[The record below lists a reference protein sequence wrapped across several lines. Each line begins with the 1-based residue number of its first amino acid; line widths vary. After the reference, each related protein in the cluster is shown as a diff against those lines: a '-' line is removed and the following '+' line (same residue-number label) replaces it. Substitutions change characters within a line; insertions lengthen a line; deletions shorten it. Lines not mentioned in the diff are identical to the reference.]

1 MRTDDESRE
10 ESNLFELFRG
20 AKEEDDSQLE
30 NYNPLLQLLR
40 KALDNSNQ
48 MELPKDADW
57 MSIIEQAFGQGVH
70 GICLEAIEQLP
81 AGTIPQQA
89 LLQWIG
95 FSEKQRQQYEQA
107 WRVACKLDNLWIAA
121 GIQATVLKGRSIA
134 KYYPVP
140 SHRYSCDLD
149 VFIGDEWER
158 ACELLEG
165 QGIRLEHEVYKE
177 VEFTLDNVYVECHR
191 YITPVRGNKHL
202 KEFERYLRSLLDG
215 EPKEYFE
222 GTTLVC
228 PPLMFTVMLYI
239 EHALGDLLH
248 GHLTLK
254 LIVDWVVLRRQS
266 VDWDA
271 FKAKCKEFK
280 FDKFQPLIDAL
291 ADVVEGKM
299 EYQELQPSYQEV
311 FDGIFKTQGAKS
323 PRSWFGRRVEL
334 FFSILRNGKKYQ
346 QFGYTSMPSFLFNSV
361 RTHFFD
367 KEVKL

>member
-1 MRTDDESRE
+1 M
-10 ESNLFELFRG
+10 
-20 AKEEDDSQLE
+20 
-30 NYNPLLQLLR
+30 NPHFTNTHQTLLLLLR
-40 KALDNSNQ
+40 KALGNSFQ
-48 MELPKDADW
+48 LELPKDADW
-57 MSIIEQAFGQGVH
+57 ASVLELALEHGVL

-81 AGTIPQQA
+81 AGTIPQQT

-95 FSEKQRQQYEQA
+95 LSEMHRQQFEQI
-107 WRVACKLDNLWIAA
+107 WRVACKLDVLWAA
-121 GIQATVLKGRSIA
+121 EGILATVLKGRSVA

-140 SHRYSCDLD
+140 FHRYSCDLD
-149 VFIGDEWER
+149 VYIGDAWER

-202 KEFERYLRSLLDG
+202 KECERYLRSLLDG
-215 EPKEYFE
+215 ESKEYFE

-254 LIVDWVVLRRQS
+254 HIVDWVVLRRQS

-271 FKAKCKEFK
+271 FQAKCKAFK
-280 FDKFQPLIDAL
+280 FDKFLPLIDAL

-299 EYQELQPSYQEV
+299 EYQNLQPSYQEV
-311 FDGIFKTQGAKS
+311 FDEIFKTAGAKS
-323 PRSWFGRRVEL
+323 HRSWFGRRVEL

-361 RTHFFD
+361 WSHFFD
-367 KEVKL
+367 KEVRL

>member
-1 MRTDDESRE
+1 M
-10 ESNLFELFRG
+10 
-20 AKEEDDSQLE
+20 
-30 NYNPLLQLLR
+30 NPHFTNTLQTLLQLLR
-40 KALDNSNQ
+40 KAIDNSYQ
-48 MELPKDADW
+48 VELPKGADW
-57 MSIIEQAFGQGVH
+57 TSVLGLASEQGVQ
-70 GICLEAIEQLP
+70 GICLEAIEQMP
-81 AGTIPQQA
+81 AGTIPQPI

-95 FSEKQRQQYEQA
+95 LSEMQRQQYEQT
-107 WRVACKLDNLWIAA
+107 WRVACKLDKLWAA
-121 GIQATVLKGRSIA
+121 EGIQATVLKGRSIA

-149 VFIGDEWER
+149 VFIGGDWGR

-215 EPKEYFE
+215 KPKECFE

-254 LIVDWVVLRRQS
+254 HIVDWVVLRKQQ

-271 FKAKCKEFK
+271 FHTRCKAFK
-280 FDKFQPLIDAL
+280 FDKFLPLIDAL

-299 EYQELQPSYQEV
+299 EYQDLQPSYQEV
-311 FDGIFKTQGAKS
+311 FDGIFKTSGAKS

-346 QFGYTSMPSFLFNSV
+346 QFGYTSMPSFLFNGV
-361 RTHFFD
+361 WAHFFD
-367 KEVKL
+367 KEVRL

>member
-1 MRTDDESRE
+1 MGVL
-10 ESNLFELFRG
+10 NLASE
-20 AKEEDDSQLE
+20 
-30 NYNPLLQLLR
+30 
-40 KALDNSNQ
+40 
-48 MELPKDADW
+48 
-57 MSIIEQAFGQGVH
+57 QGVIGLAAA
-70 GICLEAIEQLP
+70 GIEAVQGEWLKVNGSSHSEVAKP
-81 AGTIPQQA
+81 SEPLVPKVL

-95 FSEKQRQQYEQA
+95 LSEMQRQQYEQT
-107 WRVACKLDNLWIAA
+107 WRVACKLDKLWAA
-121 GIQATVLKGRSIA
+121 EGIQATVLKGRSIA

-149 VFIGDEWER
+149 VFIGGRWGR

-177 VEFTLDNVYVECHR
+177 VEFTLENVYVECHR

-202 KEFERYLRSLLDG
+202 KAFERYLRSLLDG
-215 EPKEYFE
+215 EPKECFE

-228 PPLMFTVMLYI
+228 PPLMFTVILYI

-254 LIVDWVVLRRQS
+254 HIVDWVVLRRQP

-271 FKAKCKEFK
+271 FHVKCKAFK
-280 FDKFQPLIDAL
+280 FDKFLPLIEAL

-299 EYQELQPSYQEV
+299 EYQELLPSYKDV
-311 FDGIFKTQGAKS
+311 FDEIFKTPVAKS
-323 PRSWFGRRVEL
+323 PRSWFRRRVDM
-334 FFSILRNGKKYQ
+334 FFDIIKNGKKFHDY
-346 QFGYTSMPSFLFNSV
+346 GYTSMSSFLFHGV
-361 RTHFFD
+361 WTHFFD

>member
-1 MRTDDESRE
+1 MSSSLIDT
-10 ESNLFELFRG
+10 
-20 AKEEDDSQLE
+20 
-30 NYNPLLQLLR
+30 LLKLLR
-40 KALDNSNQ
+40 KALDNSYR
-48 MELPKDADW
+48 MELPKGANW
-57 MSIIEQAFGQGVH
+57 ASVLELASEQGVH

-81 AGTIPQQA
+81 VGTIPQQT

-95 FSEKQRQQYEQA
+95 LSEMQRQQYEQT
-107 WRVACKLDNLWIAA
+107 WKVACKLDKLWAA
-121 GIQATVLKGRSIA
+121 DGIQATVLKGRSIA

-149 VFIGDEWER
+149 VFIGGEWGR

-191 YITPVRGNKHL
+191 YITPVRGNRHL
-202 KEFERYLRSLLDG
+202 KEFERYLRSLLGG
-215 EPKEYFE
+215 EPKECFD

-254 LIVDWVVLRRQS
+254 HIVDWVVLRRQL
-266 VDWDA
+266 VDWDT
-271 FKAKCKEFK
+271 FHAKCKAFK
-280 FDKFQPLIDAL
+280 FDKFLSLIDAL
-291 ADVVEGKM
+291 ANVVEGKM

-311 FDGIFKTQGAKS
+311 FDEIFIPSVAKS
-323 PRSWFGRRVEL
+323 PRSWFQRRVML
-334 FFSILRNGKKYQ
+334 FFDILRNGKKYQ
-346 QFGYTSMPSFLFNSV
+346 QFGYTSMPTFLFNSMW
-361 RTHFFD
+361 THFFD
-367 KEVKL
+367 KEVRL

>member
-1 MRTDDESRE
+1 M
-10 ESNLFELFRG
+10 
-20 AKEEDDSQLE
+20 E
-30 NYNPLLQLLR
+30 NYYSLLQLLR
-40 KALDNSNQ
+40 KAVDNSYQ
-48 MELPKDADW
+48 LELPKDTDW
-57 MSIIEQAFGQGVH
+57 KGVLELASCQGVS

-81 AGTIPQQA
+81 LGTIPQQT

-95 FSEKQRQQYEQA
+95 LSEMLRQQFEHT
-107 WRVACKLDNLWIAA
+107 WRVACKLDELWAA
-121 GIQATVLKGRSIA
+121 EGIQATVLKGRSIA

-149 VFIGDEWER
+149 VFIGGEWER

-165 QGIRLEHEVYKE
+165 QGIRLEREVYKE

-202 KEFERYLRSLLDG
+202 KAFELYLRSLLNF
-215 EPKEYFE
+215 EHKHYFE
-222 GTTLVC
+222 GTNLIC
-228 PPLMFTVMLYI
+228 PPLMFTVMLCI

-254 LIVDWVVLRRQS
+254 HIVDWVALRRQYFNR
-266 VDWDA
+266 DFLA
-271 FKAKCKEFK
+271 LRCKEFK
-280 FDKFQPLIDAL
+280 FDKFLPLIDAL
-291 ADVVEGKM
+291 ADVVGGKKA
-299 EYQELQPSYQEV
+299 YQDLQPSYKEV
-311 FDGIFKTQGAKS
+311 FDGIFKAPVAKT
-323 PRSWFGRRVEL
+323 PRTWFGKRVEL

-361 RTHFFD
+361 WAHFFD

>member
-1 MRTDDESRE
+1 MTVL
-10 ESNLFELFRG
+10 NLASE
-20 AKEEDDSQLE
+20 
-30 NYNPLLQLLR
+30 
-40 KALDNSNQ
+40 
-48 MELPKDADW
+48 
-57 MSIIEQAFGQGVH
+57 QGVQ

-81 AGTIPQQA
+81 AGTIPQST

-95 FSEKQRQQYEQA
+95 LSEMRRQQFEQT
-107 WRVACKLDNLWIAA
+107 WRVACKLEKLWAA
-121 GIQATVLKGRSIA
+121 EGIQATVLKGRSIA
-134 KYYPVP
+134 KFYPVP

-149 VFIGDEWER
+149 VFIGGEWGR

-177 VEFTLDNVYVECHR
+177 VEFKLDNVYVECHR

-215 EPKEYFE
+215 EPKECFE

-254 LIVDWVVLRRQS
+254 HIVDWVVLRRQS

-280 FDKFQPLIDAL
+280 FDKFLPLIDAL
-291 ADVVEGKM
+291 ADMVEGKK
-299 EYQELQPSYQEV
+299 EYDGLQRSYQEV
-311 FDGIFKTQGAKS
+311 FDEIFKTPVAKS

-334 FFSILRNGKKYQ
+334 CFSILRNGKKYQ
-346 QFGYTSMPSFLFNSV
+346 LFGYTSMLSFLFNSV
-361 RTHFFD
+361 WAHFFD
-367 KEVKL
+367 KEVRL

>member
-1 MRTDDESRE
+1 
-10 ESNLFELFRG
+10 
-20 AKEEDDSQLE
+20 
-30 NYNPLLQLLR
+30 
-40 KALDNSNQ
+40 
-48 MELPKDADW
+48 
-57 MSIIEQAFGQGVH
+57 
-70 GICLEAIEQLP
+70 
-81 AGTIPQQA
+81 
-89 LLQWIG
+89 
-95 FSEKQRQQYEQA
+95 
-107 WRVACKLDNLWIAA
+107 
-121 GIQATVLKGRSIA
+121 
-134 KYYPVP
+134 
-140 SHRYSCDLD
+140 
-149 VFIGDEWER
+149 VFIGGEWGR

-191 YITPVRGNKHL
+191 DITPVRGNKHL

-215 EPKEYFE
+215 EPKECFE

-254 LIVDWVVLRRQS
+254 HIVDWVVLRRQS

-271 FKAKCKEFK
+271 FHARCKAFK
-280 FDKFQPLIDAL
+280 FNKFLPLIDAL

-299 EYQELQPSYQEV
+299 EYQDLQPSYQEV
-311 FDGIFKTQGAKS
+311 FDEIFKTPVAKS

-334 FFSILRNGKKYQ
+334 FFSILRNGKKYH

-361 RTHFFD
+361 WTHFFN
-367 KEVKL
+367 KKVRL

>member
-1 MRTDDESRE
+1 MNTHYTNTHRT
-10 ESNLFELFRG
+10 
-20 AKEEDDSQLE
+20 
-30 NYNPLLQLLR
+30 LLLLLR
-40 KALDNSNQ
+40 KALDNSYHS
-48 MELPKDADW
+48 ELPKDADW
-57 MSIIEQAFGQGVH
+57 ESVLELASEQGVQ
-70 GICLEAIEQLP
+70 GICLEAIEHLP
-81 AGTIPQQA
+81 VGTIPQLL

-95 FSEKQRQQYEQA
+95 LSEMQSQQFEQT
-107 WRVACKLDNLWIAA
+107 WRVACKLDKLWAA
-121 GIQATVLKGRSIA
+121 EGIQATVLKGRSIA

-149 VFIGDEWER
+149 VFIGSEWGR

-215 EPKEYFE
+215 EPKECFE

-228 PPLMFTVMLYI
+228 PPLMFTVMLYV

-254 LIVDWVVLRRQS
+254 HIVDWVVLRRQS

-271 FKAKCKEFK
+271 FQARCKAFK
-280 FDKFQPLIDAL
+280 FDKFLPLIDAL

-299 EYQELQPSYQEV
+299 EYQDLQPSYQEV
-311 FDGIFKTQGAKS
+311 FDEMFKTPVAKS

-361 RTHFFD
+361 WAHFFD
-367 KEVKL
+367 KEVRL

>member
-1 MRTDDESRE
+1 MPNANFKSTQEV
-10 ESNLFELFRG
+10 F
-20 AKEEDDSQLE
+20 
-30 NYNPLLQLLR
+30 LQLL
-40 KALDNSNQ
+40 KSALNNSGQ
-48 MELPKDADW
+48 IDLYREICWADVLKLA
-57 MSIIEQAFGQGVH
+57 SEQGVLA
-70 GICLEAIEQLP
+70 ICLEAIEMLP
-81 AGTIPQQA
+81 TGTISKQT

-95 FSEKQRQQYEQA
+95 LSELQRQQFEQT
-107 WRVACKLDNLWIAA
+107 WRVACKLDKLWAA
-121 GIQATVLKGRSIA
+121 EGIQATVLKGRSIA

-149 VFIGDEWER
+149 VFIGEQWGR

-191 YITPVRGNKHL
+191 YITPVRGNKYL

-215 EPKEYFE
+215 EPKECFE

-228 PPLMFTVMLYI
+228 SPLMFTVMLYI

-254 LIVDWVVLRRQS
+254 HIVDWVVLRRQT

-271 FKAKCKEFK
+271 FKAKCKSFK
-280 FDKFQPLIDAL
+280 FDKFLPLLDAL

-299 EYQELQPSYQEV
+299 EYQELQTSYQEV
-311 FDGIFKTQGAKS
+311 FDDIFKPLVTKS

-334 FFSILRNGKKYQ
+334 FFSILRNGKKFQ
-346 QFGYTSMPSFLFNSV
+346 LFGYTSMPSFLFNSV
-361 RTHFFD
+361 WAHFFD
-367 KEVKL
+367 KEVKLQS

>member
-1 MRTDDESRE
+1 MNSHFT
-10 ESNLFELFRG
+10 NTL
-20 AKEEDDSQLE
+20 QI
-30 NYNPLLQLLR
+30 LLLLLR
-40 KALDNSNQ
+40 KALDNSYQ
-48 MELPKDADW
+48 VELPKDADW
-57 MSIIEQAFGQGVH
+57 TSVLNLASEQGVQ

-81 AGTIPQQA
+81 AGTIPQPT

-95 FSEKQRQQYEQA
+95 LSEMQRQQFEQT
-107 WRVACKLDNLWIAA
+107 WRVACKLDKLWVAE

-134 KYYPVP
+134 KFYPVP

-149 VFIGDEWER
+149 VFIGGEWER

-215 EPKEYFE
+215 EPKECFE

-254 LIVDWVVLRRQS
+254 HIVDWVVLRRQQ
-266 VDWDA
+266 VDWDV
-271 FKAKCKEFK
+271 FKTKCKAFK
-280 FDKFQPLIDAL
+280 FDMFLPLIDAL

-299 EYQELQPSYQEV
+299 DYQDFQPSYQEV
-311 FDGIFKTQGAKS
+311 FEEIFKAPVAKT
-323 PRSWFGRRVEL
+323 PRTWFGKRVEL

-346 QFGYTSMPSFLFNSV
+346 QFGYTSMPSSLFNSV
-361 RTHFFD
+361 WAHFFD
-367 KEVKL
+367 QEVKL

>member
-1 MRTDDESRE
+1 M
-10 ESNLFELFRG
+10 
-20 AKEEDDSQLE
+20 E
-30 NYNPLLQLLR
+30 NYNSLILLLR

-48 MELPKDADW
+48 VELPKGTDW
-57 MSIIEQAFGQGVH
+57 ASVLKHASEQGVQ

-81 AGTIPQQA
+81 AGTIPQPT

-95 FSEKQRQQYEQA
+95 LSEMQRQQFEQT
-107 WRVACKLDNLWIAA
+107 WRVACKLDKLWAA
-121 GIQATVLKGRSIA
+121 EGIQATVLKGRSIA

-149 VFIGDEWER
+149 VFIGDEWGR
-158 ACELLEG
+158 ACELLEV
-165 QGIRLEHEVYKE
+165 QVIRLEHEVYKE

-202 KEFERYLRSLLDG
+202 KEFERYLRTLLYCDH
-215 EPKEYFE
+215 KEYFE

-228 PPLMFTVMLYI
+228 PSLMFTVMLYI
-239 EHALGDLLH
+239 EHALGDFLH

-254 LIVDWVVLRRQS
+254 HIVDWVVLRRQS

-271 FKAKCKEFK
+271 FHAKCKVFK
-280 FDKFQPLIDAL
+280 FDKFFPLIDAL

-299 EYQELQPSYQEV
+299 EYKNLQPSYKEV
-311 FDGIFKTQGAKS
+311 FDELFKTPKLNS

-334 FFSILRNGKKYQ
+334 FFSILRNGKKYR
-346 QFGYTSMPSFLFNSV
+346 QFGYTSMPVFLFNSV
-361 RTHFFD
+361 WAHFFD
-367 KEVKL
+367 KEVRL